1 MKASN
6 LLALTSLLS
15 LLPGAV
21 PTPIILTS
29 LREKSNGKVVLEWLS
44 NEQLNPT
51 VDIYRDNVIKKS
63 DIDNDGK
70 AMDGSAQP
78 GTLYTYRV
86 CGNTGCSNNMSILMS
101 TPEPTSSP
109 TPAPSTCDPQGKHG
123 CGESRKRRGRRNVR
137 RRALTVREMAQDEE
151 VREMAQDEENTVHD
165 SEAVSREL
173 TNSVITVT
181 SVTFANNGHVIVE
194 WICSNC
200 GSVATVDIHRN
211 NYKIKSA
218 IPNDGRARD
227 KSPPSYGTAV
237 YQVCISHLTCSNGV
251 AIQVAT

>member
-101 TPEPTSSP
+101 TPAP
-109 TPAPSTCDPQGKHG
+109 TPAPTCEYNAKDS
-123 CGESRKRRGRRNVR
+123 CGSPKRRRGRRNVR
-137 RRALTVREMAQDEE
+137 RRALTVREVAQEE
-151 VREMAQDEENTVHD
+151 DNTVD
-165 SEAVSREL
+165 DE
-173 TNSVITVT
+173 
-181 SVTFANNGHVIVE
+181 
-194 WICSNC
+194 
-200 GSVATVDIHRN
+200 
-211 NYKIKSA
+211 
-218 IPNDGRARD
+218 
-227 KSPPSYGTAV
+227 
-237 YQVCISHLTCSNGV
+237 
-251 AIQVAT
+251 